1 MANETNTAKSNSK
14 SDKDGST
21 GEVKEATSIGT
32 SSTAKEEPKE
42 SAAKEAAK
50 PAATK
55 EENKPVAKDS
65 AKTNQSKP
73 DAKPA
78 AAVVKEEAKPV
89 VKEEAKPP
97 VVTSAAKEEPKA
109 AAATAPKEEPKAA
122 AATAPK
128 EEPKAAAA
136 TAPKEEPKA
145 AAATAP
151 KEEPKPAPAAT
162 APKVEPKPAAQE
174 APKAAPAPEAPRPAA
189 PKPPPT
195 VDTVSRVGRAEAIVR
210 RNVLWSLGAGVVPFP
225 MFDAVAITGVQLK
238 MLAELSELYK
248 LAFTES
254 IAKKILGSLLSSIG
268 GVAIGTVIGSS
279 LVKLVPGVGTA
290 LGIMSVPVI
299 GGAATHAT
307 GKVFIMHFEAGGTLL
322 DFDPHKMRSHFKQE
336 FEKSRQAVADMH
348 KAEQSKTNK
357 VS

>member
-21 GEVKEATSIGT
+21 GEVKEATSSGT

-42 SAAKEAAK
+42 SAAKEATK
-50 PAATK
+50 PVAPK

-73 DAKPA
+73 EAKSA

-89 VKEEAKPP
+89 VKEEVKPA

-109 AAATAPKEEPKAA
+109 APATAPKVEPK
-122 AATAPK
+122 P
-128 EEPKAAAA
+128 
-136 TAPKEEPKA
+136 A

-151 KEEPKPAPAAT
+151 KEEPKPAPAAS

-174 APKAAPAPEAPRPAA
+174 APKVAPAPEAPRPAA

-225 MFDAVAITGVQLK
+225 IFDAVAITGVQLK

-254 IAKKILGSLLSSIG
+254 VAKKILGSLLSSIG
-268 GVAIGTVIGSS
+268 GVAIGTVVGSS

-307 GKVFIMHFEAGGTLL
+307 GKIFIMHFESGGTLL
-322 DFDPHKMRSHFKQE
+322 DFDPHKMRSHFRQE

-357 VS
+357 GS